1 MAARLRGRAQV
12 TDLPGK
18 SQFPAAENMHEPL
31 ALRLFHGLADG
42 MNAVGTVWIFVLML
56 MIVADIGGRFLFNAP
71 IPGVTELVSL
81 SIVGIVFLQIASTVR
96 AGRLTRSDA
105 ALAGWRVRRPAIAK
119 MIELISYGLGASL
132 LGILAHASW
141 PAFVRAWT
149 HEEYVGS
156 LGYFT
161 APTWPVRFVVLLGS
175 VVLALQ
181 FLIEF
186 VRHARRRPRA

>member
-1 MAARLRGRAQV
+1 M
-12 TDLPGK
+12 DLPGETH
-18 SQFPAAENMHEPL
+18 FPAAGRAPEPL
-31 ALRLFHGLADG
+31 PLRLFYALADV

-105 ALAGWRVRRPAIAK
+105 ALAGWRIRRPAAARIV
-119 MIELISYGLGASL
+119 ELISYGLGATL

-149 HEEYVGS
+149 HGEYVGS

-161 APTWPVRFVVLLGS
+161 APTWPVRFVVFLGS
-175 VVLALQ
+175 VILALQ

-186 VRHARRRPRA
+186 VRHARRRPRT